1 MRQKCYQEIHME
13 GGSGRQDLAEEML
26 STVCLEASTNP
37 KESLGAGMTLQ
48 SCLRSECW
56 AFASSSLDPAVSF

>member
-1 MRQKCYQEIHME
+1 MSFLETGPELESYRQGMRQKCYQEIHME
-13 GGSGRQDLAEEML
+13 GGSGRQDLVEEML

-48 SCLRSECW
+48 SCLR
-56 AFASSSLDPAVSF
+56 